1 MFGRFLSSTQQPP
14 WLSQRSSRWFTICV
28 VSYSV
33 FVDIFLYGV
42 IVPVIPFAIQQR
54 IGVPTRDV
62 QHWVSTMLSVYG
74 AALLIGSVIM
84 GWTIDKLSTRKW
96 LFLFGIAILGGCTLM
111 LMLAKSIA
119 IMLIARVLQGASSA
133 ETWVLSTVLLNDRL
147 GTQDL
152 GKGLGWVTLTRTIG
166 VVIGPVLG
174 GVIYAQF
181 SYYAVFGVTLGF
193 IAIDFVLR
201 ILLIEIRVVRKWD
214 PSIGPTE
221 DGAGKTTLKLSENYG
236 NDGRK
241 IILSASEV
249 EAAAAPVTTVPKHGR
264 VFQFTQR
271 VFPVLTLV
279 SDTRVLIAAWGCFWQ
294 AAIISGFD
302 AIVPIFVSQTFHWT
316 SEGAGLIMLAIVIPS
331 AVSPVVG
338 HFSDKHGPKWW
349 SVTGY
354 VLNTPPL
361 ILLRVVQHDSI
372 NQKILFAVLLVLIGG
387 FNSFLEIPLWV
398 EVVARIEEKAKANA
412 NSANYTESTNL
423 GTTGQAH
430 GIIMFCFALGVLVW
444 PTLLGFLYKSMG
456 WANMTLILG
465 VTNFVSAIPT
475 LLFTG
480 GYLLKNDNGKQV

>member
-1 MFGRFLSSTQQPP
+1 MQQPP
-14 WLSQRSSRWFTICV
+14 WRSQRSSRWFTICV

-54 IGVPTRDV
+54 IGVPTRHV
-62 QHWVSTMLSVYG
+62 QYWVSTMLSVYG

-84 GWTIDKLSTRKW
+84 GWTIDKLSNRKW
-96 LFLFGIAILGGCTLM
+96 LFLFGVALLGGCTLM

-119 IMLIARVLQGASSA
+119 IMLTARVLQGASSA
-133 ETWVLSTVLLNDRL
+133 QTWVLSTVLLNDRL

-166 VVIGPVLG
+166 VVIGPVFG
-174 GVIYAQF
+174 GVIYTQL

-201 ILLIEIRVVRKWD
+201 ILLIEKRVARKWD
-214 PSIGPTE
+214 PSIEPPE
-221 DGAGKTTLKLSENYG
+221 DGAEKTTPTLSENYDK
-236 NDGRK
+236 DGRK
-241 IILSASEV
+241 IILFAGEV
-249 EAAAAPVTTVPKHGR
+249 EAAAAPVTAVPKRGR

-279 SDTRVLIAAWGCFWQ
+279 SDTRVLVAAWGCFWQ

-302 AIVPIFVSQTFHWT
+302 AVVPIFVSETFHWN

-331 AVSPVVG
+331 VISPVVG

-361 ILLRVVQHDSI
+361 ILLRLVKHDSI
-372 NQKILFAVLLVLIGG
+372 HQKILFAVLLVLIGG

-398 EVVARIEEKAKANA
+398 EVVARIEEKAKASA
-412 NSANYTESTNL
+412 NSVNDAESTNL

-444 PTLLGFLYKSMG
+444 PTLLGFLNKSIG

-465 VTNFVSAIPT
+465 VINFVSAIPT

-480 GYLLKNDNGKQV
+480 GYLFRKDNGKQV

>member
-1 MFGRFLSSTQQPP
+1 MSGRFLSSMLQPP

-54 IGVPTRDV
+54 IGVPTRHV
-62 QHWVSTMLSVYG
+62 QYWVSTMLSVYG

-84 GWTIDKLSTRKW
+84 GRTIDKLSNRKW
-96 LFLFGIAILGGCTLM
+96 LFLFGIALLAGGTLM

-119 IMLIARVLQGASSA
+119 IMLTARVLQGASSA
-133 ETWVLSTVLLNDRL
+133 GTWVLSTVLLNDRL

-152 GKGLGWVTLTRTIG
+152 GKGLGWVTLARTIG
-166 VVIGPVLG
+166 VVVGPVLG
-174 GVIYAQF
+174 GVIYTQL

-201 ILLIEIRVVRKWD
+201 ILLIEIRVARKWD
-214 PSIGPTE
+214 PSIESPE
-221 DGAGKTTLKLSENYG
+221 DGAEKSTPKLSEDYDK
-236 NDGRK
+236 DGRK
-241 IILSASEV
+241 IILFAGEV
-249 EAAAAPVTTVPKHGR
+249 GAAAAPVPAVPKRGR
-264 VFQFTQR
+264 VFQFAQR

-279 SDTRVLIAAWGCFWQ
+279 SDIRVLVAAWGCFWQ

-302 AIVPIFVSQTFHWT
+302 AVVPIFVSQTFHWT

-331 AVSPVVG
+331 AISPVVG

-349 SVTGY
+349 SVAGY

-361 ILLRVVQHDSI
+361 ILLRLVKHDSI

-398 EVVARIEEKAKANA
+398 EVVARIEKKAKANA
-412 NSANYTESTNL
+412 DSVNYAESTNL

-444 PTLLGFLYKSMG
+444 PTLLGFLLKSVG

-465 VTNFVSAIPT
+465 VINFVSTIPT

-480 GYLLKNDNGKQV
+480 GYLFGKDNGKQM